1 MSDIIAAQH
10 IVYLDPLLPH
20 PYLFRPSTLHHN
32 ALSLISSTFNNPSM
46 SLRPST
52 LPYHFDLQQLFHTT
66 STFDNPSMSLQ
77 PSTTLPYLFD
87 LQQPFHTTSTFIP
100 PIPFRPSTIL
110 PCLFRPPIL
119 PHLFDLSHTHAQ
131 SRVRW
136 LYVTRFRKMRK
147 AWGLEGSA
155 Q

>member
-1 MSDIIAAQH
+1 MSLPSSLLMSDIIAAQH

-20 PYLFRPSTLHHN
+20 PYLFRPSTLNHN
-32 ALSLISSTFNNPSM
+32 ALLSRRLSTTLPCLFDLQLFHATSTFNNSSIP
-46 SLRPST
+46 LR
-52 LPYHFDLQQLFHTT
+52 
-66 STFDNPSMSLQ
+66 
-77 PSTTLPYLFD
+77 PSTTLPCLFN

-119 PHLFDLSHTHAQ
+119 PHLFDLSHTHTQ
-131 SRVRW
+131 FRVRW
-136 LYVTRFRKMRK
+136 LDVTRFRKMRK